1 MKKNHKCK
9 NPNGCTCDKG
19 GCTCGHDHDHEEV
32 AVINMPPII
41 PAMVNGDNNGY
52 DPNRPYAVPIQDFA
66 PFGVGDKHDRAQ
78 PIIWPANYVGNLDG
92 HVEYMA
98 SRLPETS
105 RLLKYMGKT
114 YMAPDSYV
122 CTKDNKLGYG
132 ISNPGSGRLM
142 YGMEFGGSD
151 DVPPVDT
158 VLTFTENNGLRHA
171 GMNEE
176 HELIDM
182 GPVTNPVV
190 IGPKSHPQALVVPMA
205 NISAVAKA
213 QDMLYNA
220 IMNHIEDQA
229 AQPSSSTEKRGI
241 EKRIDSACMHTLPM
255 FTPVDDEKLPF

>member
-1 MKKNHKCK
+1 MKKKHVCK

-19 GCTCGHDHDHEEV
+19 GCTCGHDHDHNHDHDNEV
-32 AVINMPPII
+32 TDTCTPPAIH
-41 PAMVNGDNNGY
+41 NNGY
-52 DPNRPYAVPIQDFA
+52 DPDHPYRIPIQDFA
-66 PFGVGDKHDRAQ
+66 PFGDKHDTAQ
-78 PIIWPANYVGNLDG
+78 PVIWPANYVGNLDG
-92 HVEYMA
+92 HVDYMA

-105 RLLKYMGKT
+105 RLLKYMGQT
-114 YMAPDSYV
+114 YMSSDSYV

-132 ISNPGSGRLM
+132 VSNPGSGRLM

-171 GMNEE
+171 GMNENN
-176 HELIDM
+176 ELIDM

-205 NISAVAKA
+205 NIAAVAKA

-220 IMNHIEDQA
+220 TMNHIEEQA
-229 AQPSSSTEKRGI
+229 NQSSPRSEKRLP
-241 EKRIDSACMHTLPM
+241 EKRIDSTCMHTLPM
-255 FTPVDDEKLPF
+255 FAPVDDEDKLPF

>member
-1 MKKNHKCK
+1 MKKKHVCK
-9 NPNGCTCDKG
+9 NPNGCTCGKG
-19 GCTCGHDHDHEEV
+19 GCTCGHDHEEV
-32 AVINMPPII
+32 AVIDTATAIPI
-41 PAMVNGDNNGY
+41 NNKGY
-52 DPNRPYAVPIQDFA
+52 DPTRPYAVPIQDFA
-66 PFGVGDKHDRAQ
+66 PFGDKHDTAQ
-78 PIIWPANYVGNLDG
+78 PVIWPANYVGNLDG
-92 HVEYMA
+92 HVDYMA
-98 SRLPETS
+98 SRLSETS
-105 RLLKYMGKT
+105 RLLKYMGQT
-114 YMAPDSYV
+114 YMAPNSYV

-205 NISAVAKA
+205 NIAAVAKA

-220 IMNHIEDQA
+220 MMNHIEDQA
-229 AQPSSSTEKRGI
+229 AQPSPRTEKRGI
-241 EKRIDSACMHTLPM
+241 ESRPNSSCMHTLPM
-255 FTPVDDEKLPF
+255 FTPVDDDEKLPF

>member
-1 MKKNHKCK
+1 MKKKHVCK
-9 NPNGCTCDKG
+9 NPN
-19 GCTCGHDHDHEEV
+19 GCTCGHDHDHKEV
-32 AVINMPPII
+32 AVIDMPPVV
-41 PAMVNGDNNGY
+41 PAMVKGDNNGY
-52 DPNRPYAVPIQDFA
+52 DPARPYAVPIQDFA
-66 PFGVGDKHDRAQ
+66 PFGKHDEAQ

-98 SRLPETS
+98 SRIPETS
-105 RLLKYMGKT
+105 RLIKVMGQS

-132 ISNPGSGRLM
+132 VANPGSGRFM

-151 DVPPVDT
+151 EIPPVDT

-171 GMNEE
+171 GMNENQ
-176 HELIDM
+176 ELLDM

-205 NISAVAKA
+205 NIAAIAKA

-220 IMNHIEDQA
+220 MMNHIEDRA
-229 AQPSSSTEKRGI
+229 DQPSPRVEKCGI
-241 EKRIDSACMHTLPM
+241 EKRVDSACMHTLPM
-255 FTPVDDEKLPF
+255 FVPVDNEDKLPF